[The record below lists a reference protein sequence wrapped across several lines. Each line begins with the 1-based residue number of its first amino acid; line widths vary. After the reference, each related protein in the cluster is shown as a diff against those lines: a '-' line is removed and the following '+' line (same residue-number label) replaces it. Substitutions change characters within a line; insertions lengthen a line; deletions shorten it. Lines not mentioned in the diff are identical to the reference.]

1 MLQNKCWCLGVLVF
15 CVTATCSK
23 LFLTI
28 YGIVYQAA
36 RKPRMLN
43 CGTVPPY
50 PPPAAVEQP
59 CRFMLCTFLEAR
71 HGHECSLDLPRF
83 PCFLFAVL
91 PLQLRTQTQMTA
103 ERRGRVTV
111 SEEAAEAALLS
122 SRVED
127 LLEAVSRRS
136 AVAFKSRGAILV

>member
-1 MLQNKCWCLGVLVF
+1 MSAAL
-15 CVTATCSK
+15 
-23 LFLTI
+23 I
-28 YGIVYQAA
+28 Y
-36 RKPRMLN
+36 
-43 CGTVPPY
+43 
-50 PPPAAVEQP
+50 
-59 CRFMLCTFLEAR
+59 
-71 HGHECSLDLPRF
+71 LDS

-91 PLQLRTQTQMTA
+91 PLQLRAQTQMTA

-136 AVAFKSRGAILV
+136 AVACKRRGCSLGSLPRGCQGREFPAVGNYFVPLSGNQPFRR